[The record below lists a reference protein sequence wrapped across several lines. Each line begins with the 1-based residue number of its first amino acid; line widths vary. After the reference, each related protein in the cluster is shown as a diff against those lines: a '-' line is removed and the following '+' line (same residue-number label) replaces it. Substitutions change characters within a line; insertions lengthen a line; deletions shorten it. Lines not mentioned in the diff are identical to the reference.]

1 MVNIVMDDAS
11 FYGLSKSMS
20 DFESSDGNVSLT
32 HLGGMISQLSPVEY
46 IINGVRKRFKKLP
59 NKTKK
64 GSMHAIYTIMQEF
77 GELDRIDKIHD
88 FQNESSAI
96 YDRDSY

>member
-1 MVNIVMDDAS
+1 MVNIVMDEAS

-46 IINGVRKRFKKLP
+46 IIIN
-59 NKTKK
+59 
-64 GSMHAIYTIMQEF
+64 
-77 GELDRIDKIHD
+77 
-88 FQNESSAI
+88 
-96 YDRDSY
+96 